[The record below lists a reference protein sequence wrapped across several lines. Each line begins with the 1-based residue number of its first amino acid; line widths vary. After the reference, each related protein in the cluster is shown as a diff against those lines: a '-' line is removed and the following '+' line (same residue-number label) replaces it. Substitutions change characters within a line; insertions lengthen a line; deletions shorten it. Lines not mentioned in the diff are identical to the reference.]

1 MAAAGVTSAG
11 VSGDCV
17 SGSTPPPPAGY
28 EGDGGA
34 AEWAARVEL
43 AHAYHT
49 VAKLGQA
56 DWGWTHCVYNHITVK
71 CPPTCCDALGVPGP
85 VFLIN
90 PFGCRFD
97 EVTPASLHTVD
108 LAGTVVRRGAPILGV
123 IDRGVLL
130 AGFTIHSAVH
140 AARPDIK
147 AVFHTHHPDV
157 VAVSALR
164 CGLLPCSN
172 EGCLSLAVLSKS
184 RHPFEGTATDPS
196 EKERLASALGPTAMS
211 LLLNNHGVVCCGVTV
226 PQALR
231 NIWVFTKAATYQV
244 RALSA
249 AGGDV
254 DRLVMPSAEVV
265 DVCLARELKQQDA
278 PLGQVEFD
286 AWLRG
291 SAI

>member
-1 MAAAGVTSAG
+1 VRVGRVR
-11 VSGDCV
+11 
-17 SGSTPPPPAGY
+17 GSCY
-28 EGDGGA
+28 E
-34 AEWAARVEL
+34 
-43 AHAYHT
+43 
-49 VAKLGQA
+49 
-56 DWGWTHCVYNHITVK
+56 
-71 CPPTCCDALGVPGP
+71 
-85 VFLIN
+85 
-90 PFGCRFD
+90 
-97 EVTPASLHTVD
+97 
-108 LAGTVVRRGAPILGV
+108 
-123 IDRGVLL
+123 
-130 AGFTIHSAVH
+130 
-140 AARPDIK
+140 RPDLVLNAWEQIISVSRVPL
-147 AVFHTHHPDV
+147 ASSPPVYILFPRLTLRWLQTHHPDV

-211 LLLNNHGVVCCGVTV
+211 LLLNNHGVVCCGATV